1 MDGVNFLMEKLN
13 NFPVIKVSLL
23 FIIVAFVVLSGNKNR
38 RNSRKICVLYATLDV
53 LIAQLVGK
61 AQ

>member
-23 FIIVAFVVLSGNKNR
+23 FIIVAFVVLSGI
-38 RNSRKICVLYATLDV
+38 KIGE
-53 LIAQLVGK
+53 IVGK
-61 AQ
+61 FVYYILH

>member
-23 FIIVAFVVLSGNKNR
+23 FIMVSCSIKWNKNR
-38 RNSRKICVLYATLDV
+38 RNSRKIYVLYVILDV

-61 AQ
+61 TQ

>member
-23 FIIVAFVVLSGNKNR
+23 FIIVALVVLIGI
-38 RNSRKICVLYATLDV
+38 KIGE
-53 LIAQLVGK
+53 IVGK
-61 AQ
+61 FVYYMLH